1 MFNNILK
8 SAPGTFFTV
17 STLSL
22 ITIGAGTVHSSIQA
36 IDAATARQCA
46 THDWPEDK
54 HDIHIEWCLDNGYQV
69 N

>member
-1 MFNNILK
+1 MQSILK

-17 STLSL
+17 ATLAL
-22 ITIGAGTVHSSIQA
+22 ITIGAGTVHSSIKA
-36 IDAATARQCA
+36 LDAATARQCA
-46 THDWPEDK
+46 THDWPVDK

>member
-8 SAPGTFFTV
+8 SAPGTFFAVT
-17 STLSL
+17 TLAL
-22 ITIGAGTVHSSIQA
+22 ITIGAGTVHSSIQVL
-36 IDAATARQCA
+36 DAATANQCS
-46 THDWPEDK
+46 THDWPADK